1 MLKFLFKLLPL
12 KIRFAIKAIFNIE
25 TKFNNLDLKRIPY
38 NYKLLKGPVYYV
50 IFIRDKGH
58 GFFSN
63 FYHVL
68 FHISIADFY
77 NWIPV
82 VDMENYRNLYNEKK
96 KIHSTYN
103 SWEYYFNQIKN
114 LSDID
119 FKKDKVIFSDGNFNI
134 KFFSD
139 HYYGNESYF
148 YEILKKYISIKK
160 HINSHVKFFKKKNFN
175 KCKIIGV
182 HWRGTDITTAK
193 YKNNKSVLYQYRK
206 KITIDDF
213 AKKIDPILKK
223 NKKIKI
229 FLSTDE
235 KKYVKQFKDLYG
247 NKVIYTKCFRSNSNN
262 PIHLNNDYVRKN
274 HRYKLGFEVMVD
286 SLLLSDSDILICR
299 KSNVTNAAI
308 LFNYKKK
315 RKIIE
320 LPY

>member
-12 KIRFAIKAIFNIE
+12 KLRFAIKAILNIE
-25 TKFNNLDLKRIPY
+25 TKFDNLDLKRLPK
-38 NYKLLKGPVYYV
+38 NYKTKKGTVYYI
-50 IFIRDKGH
+50 IFIKDRGH

-82 VDMENYRNLYNEKK
+82 VDMKNYQNLYNEKRK
-96 KIHSTYN
+96 VLSTYN
-103 SWEYYFNQIKN
+103 SWEYYFNQKKT

-119 FKKDKVIFSDGNFNI
+119 FKNDKVIFSDGNFNI

-148 YEILKKYISIKK
+148 YEIFKNYISIKK
-160 HINSHVKFFKKKNFN
+160 NINNYVKLFKKKHLN
-175 KCKIIGV
+175 KYKIIGV
-182 HWRGTDITTAK
+182 HWRGTDITSAK
-193 YKNNKSVLYQYRK
+193 YKKKNSVLYKYRK

-223 NKKIKI
+223 NKKVKI

-235 KKYVKQFKDLYG
+235 NDYIKKFKDLYG
-247 NKVIYTKCFRSNSNN
+247 SKVVYTNCYRSNSSD
-262 PIHLNNDYVRKN
+262 PVHLNNDYVRHN

-286 SLLLSDSDILICR
+286 SLLLSESDILICR